1 MSLAEAKM
9 KIEEV
14 NEADF
19 ADAAIERWQDFPA
32 SYMSHH
38 GEQCC
43 NIAREWF
50 LSTDYSQLN
59 AGTKL
64 AGPRWLRVKYIWGP
78 SAWPLHWCEAVEQ
91 KTLDCGALA
100 ALAHEAFIARGV
112 ESYPAQLIQQY
123 TDENA
128 NHWSQSWDEALVSVN
143 WIKEDLIYHEACAVV
158 GRDNEIRIWDPTAS
172 WWVNPKQFGGYG
184 GVLALRVFVSNGSS
198 RIFKWGAQSITPNQ
212 WQKIEKARADFAQI
226 ESL

>member
-9 KIEEV
+9 KIEV

-158 GRDNEIRIWDPTAS
+158 GQDDEIRIWDPTAS